1 MNLGATP
8 TTPARKSAP
17 GGLHWSRLLF
27 LCGLF
32 GLFAVLGTCSPRHST
47 MDEVQTLGVL
57 RVATVNSPTVYY
69 IGPDGNPIGFEYD
82 LLKAFADQLGVRL
95 ELVIAAN
102 PGAAID
108 LVRQGAAQMAAASIT
123 ITEGRRKQVRFSR
136 PLLQVA
142 PLLVYRRGQ
151 PRPKNLGEIRGE
163 LRVVKGSSPAEILRL
178 ARQRD
183 YPQLQWSESE
193 DDVAEELLYQ
203 VAQGTLDYTI
213 VNSDLLAI
221 NQRYYTNLNAAFAVA
236 GAQDVAWAF
245 RRNLDRSLSDEVEK
259 FLSGIDPGEFARTK
273 DRYFGHVEQI
283 DTRGALT
290 LATHVDTRLV
300 RYRALFQKASELT
313 GLDWR
318 LLAAIGYQE
327 SHWDANA
334 TSPTGVRGI
343 MQLTNATASFLRVN
357 DREDPAQS
365 IMGGARYFKMIAD
378 QLPPEIPEPDR
389 TWMALAAYNMGVGH
403 LFDARILTQKNGGDP
418 NRWVDVR
425 KSLPLLSQPRW
436 YMQTKHGY
444 ARGHQ
449 ASIYVGNIRS
459 YYDMLVWITRDKDAE
474 PQTELEAAEEQKK
487 DEAREEAEKN
497 PLNINSPVF

>member
-8 TTPARKSAP
+8 TTPAQESGP
-17 GGLHWSRLLF
+17 GGLHWARLAL

-32 GLFAVLGTCSPRHST
+32 ALFAVLGTCSPRHST
-47 MDEVQTLGVL
+47 LDEVRTLGVL
-57 RVATVNSPTVYY
+57 RVATINSPTVYY
-69 IGPDGNPIGFEYD
+69 IGPDGHPIGFEYD
-82 LLKAFADQLGVRL
+82 LLKAFTDRLGIQL
-95 ELVIAAN
+95 ELVVATTPA
-102 PGAAID
+102 AAID
-108 LVRQGAAQMAAASIT
+108 LVRQGAAQIAAASIT
-123 ITEGRRKQVRFSR
+123 ITEGRLQQVRFSR

-142 PLLVYRRGQ
+142 PMLVYRRGQ
-151 PRPKNLGEIRGE
+151 PRPRDLGELHGE
-163 LRVVKGSSPAEILRL
+163 LRVVKGSAPAEILAAAQKR
-178 ARQRD
+178 A
-183 YPQLQWSESE
+183 YPQLRWSETE

-221 NQRYYTNLNAAFAVA
+221 NQRYYPNLDTAFAVA

-245 RRNLDRSLSDEVEK
+245 RKDHDHSLSDEVEK
-259 FLSGIDPGEFARTK
+259 FLATLDPGEFARIK

-283 DTRGALT
+283 DSLGALT
-290 LATHVDTRLV
+290 LATHVDTRLS
-300 RYRALFQKASELT
+300 RYRALFQKAGDKT

-327 SHWDANA
+327 SHWDSDA

-343 MQLTNATASFLRVN
+343 MQLTNDTADFLRLS
-357 DREDPAQS
+357 DREDPGQS
-365 IMGGARYFKMIAD
+365 IAGGARYFKQIAD
-378 QLPPEIPEPDR
+378 QLPTDIPEPDR

-449 ASIYVGNIRS
+449 AAIYVGNIRS

-474 PQTELEAAEEQKK
+474 PQTALEAAEEQKK
-487 DEAREEAEKN
+487 DEARDEAEKN